1 MSEKPLEFGAIP
13 KFIFRVA
20 PFFLSF
26 LLFQT
31 PLFMVVSPVPLF
43 ILTLRN
49 RTWVSF
55 AALASNLAI
64 LTTLS
69 DPKAL
74 WVAAFFWLGVGI
86 LFPLLI
92 RKTGRVQLSA
102 GLSYLFL
109 IQVLILA
116 LVYLGMQAGLG
127 PIEYVRHEVSQ
138 IMDELILNPQG
149 AMKDLIAS
157 EGRDG
162 LYRKIM
168 TELPSGILISILISL
183 WVNLLFASQLLR
195 GFLSKTFWSRFK
207 NPEWLVWP
215 TLAATALYAFCDQ
228 APYLIG
234 LNGFKLFM
242 VLYGLQGLSILS
254 FFLNR
259 AGIQGFLRTALYGVA
274 LFLGSPLLVS
284 AGFFD
289 LWFDFRKK
297 FGQF

>member
-1 MSEKPLEFGAIP
+1 MNEKPLEIGAIP

-31 PLFMVVSPVPLF
+31 PLFLVVSPVPLF
-43 ILTLRN
+43 ILTLKN
-49 RTWVSF
+49 RAWVS
-55 AALASNLAI
+55 ASALFTNLAI
-64 LTTLS
+64 LALLN

-74 WVAAFFWLGVGI
+74 WVAGFFWLGVGI
-86 LFPLLI
+86 LFPFLI
-92 RKTGRVQLSA
+92 RRTGKIQQSA
-102 GLSYLFL
+102 AISYVFL
-109 IQVLILA
+109 IQVILA
-116 LVYLGMQAGLG
+116 ALVVLGRNVGLG
-127 PIEYVRHEVSQ
+127 PVEYVRGEVFQ
-138 IMDELILNPQG
+138 IMDQLILNPQG
-149 AMKDLIAS
+149 AIQELVEA

-168 TELPSGILISILISL
+168 TELPSGILISLLLSF
-183 WVNLLFASQLLR
+183 WVNLLFASQLVR
-195 GFLSKTFWSRFK
+195 GFLSKSFWSRYK

-215 TLAATALYAFCDQ
+215 TLVSAALFAFADK

-254 FFLNR
+254 FFLNK
-259 AGIQGFLRTALYGVA
+259 AGIQGFFRTAIYGIA
-274 LFLGSPLLVS
+274 LFIGSPVVVS

-297 FGQF
+297 FGQI